1 MEILIVM
8 PLLLLVLGVGLN
20 RAFTLIF
27 VVVLFVALFQHWI
40 FAGVDLTQTSTLAS
54 LAQMPWWLMTA
65 VVGVATATGWLL
77 EMMGSTSPL
86 LTGFFGRGSK

>member
-8 PLLLLVLGVGLN
+8 PLTWLMLGVGLT
-20 RAFTLIF
+20 RSFTLMF
-27 VVVLFVALFQHWI
+27 KALLFVALFQHWI
-40 FAGVDLTQTSTLAS
+40 FAGVDLTRPSVLAS
-54 LAQMPWWLMTA
+54 YAQTPWWLMTA
-65 VVGVATATGWLL
+65 IAGVATASGWLL